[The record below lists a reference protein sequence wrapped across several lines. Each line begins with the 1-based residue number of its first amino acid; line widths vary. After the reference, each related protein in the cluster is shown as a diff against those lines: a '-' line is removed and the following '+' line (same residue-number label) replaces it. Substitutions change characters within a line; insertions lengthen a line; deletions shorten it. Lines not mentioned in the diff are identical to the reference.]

1 MTESSQKQD
10 RHPQH
15 DKDRHVKLW
24 VLVGLSMAVIITI
37 WAILLPVQLRSLQ
50 PMDSED
56 IRRWQVI
63 KEENGTTSF
72 KEALEQLRGKLR
84 EFEERV
90 DEGVAAGTVAADTE
104 EVIVSQTDGHLPL
117 VDQES
122 TIENEFELLK
132 ARLESGASE

>member
-1 MTESSQKQD
+1 MVAIRKPVIIRRWSLIPT
-10 RHPQH
+10 
-15 DKDRHVKLW
+15 LW

-50 PMDSED
+50 PMNSED